1 MPSPVTCNVQALL
14 DSASCFACTS
24 PGMAQTL
31 RVSIWASILS
41 ELSGESVTVNQLL
54 DRGRCFACISP
65 GEAQILRV
73 QLLCE
78 MNAALAGT
86 PSPTPPVNDPVF
98 DSLTHYW
105 SMDEASGTRMDSK
118 GSVNLVE
125 HLATLTAGSGI
136 KNNGASWPLASGAY
150 LEAAMDLRPTQSIS
164 IWFNKS
170 PDGNDVVFD
179 GALDSDLALEAGHTG
194 VLRVGTGGDGWVD
207 STLFSLEQWHNV
219 VLVITPNGPDASL
232 AWYLDGALVNSGVAL
247 TGQASG
253 GIIDFGGFYG
263 TLDEIAVWNIA
274 LNQAN
279 VTTIW
284 NGGIG
289 KFYRP

>member
-1 MPSPVTCNVQALL
+1 MDLAEVARSLAGPFN
-14 DSASCFACTS
+14 DDY
-24 PGMAQTL
+24 
-31 RVSIWASILS
+31 
-41 ELSGESVTVNQLL
+41 NQLHSCYQCHGSPL
-54 DRGRCFACISP
+54 GKVYVNTPWPAVCFDVDNEVMYLKQDLRISNK
-65 GEAQILRV
+65 GWQSGV
-73 QLLCE
+73 
-78 MNAALAGT
+78 
-86 PSPTPPVNDPVF
+86 VNDPVF

-253 GIIDFGGFYG
+253 GIIDFGGCYG

-279 VTTIW
+279 VTTLW